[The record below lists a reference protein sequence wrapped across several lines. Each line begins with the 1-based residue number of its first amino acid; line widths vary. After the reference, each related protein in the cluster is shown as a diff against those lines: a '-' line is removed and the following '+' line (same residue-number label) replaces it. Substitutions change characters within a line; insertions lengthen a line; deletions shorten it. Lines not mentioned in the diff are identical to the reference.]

1 MKKYG
6 LTGFPLSHSFSKKY
20 FEDKFQRESINSRF
34 ELYPLKDLIHLPSLV
49 RTEPLLQGLAVTIPH
64 KENIITYLDEMD
76 PAAALIG
83 AVNCIR
89 IQNSKMKGYNT
100 DFIGFEKSLL
110 PLLQDFHT
118 HTLVLGSGGSSKA
131 VQFVLQKLKII
142 FTVISSSGKSNVS
155 YEQID
160 EKMMQKN
167 TLIINCTPLGMY
179 PAINSKPSIPYQ
191 HLTTRHLLY
200 DLVYNPEMT
209 AFLAEGIKYGSI
221 IKNGLEML
229 HLQAEENWRIWNS

>member
-6 LTGFPLSHSFSKKY
+6 LIGFPLSHSFSKKY

-34 ELYPLKDLIHLPSLV
+34 ELYPLKELSHLLALI
-49 RTEPLLQGLAVTIPH
+49 RAEPLLQGLAVTIPH
-64 KENIITYLDEMD
+64 KENIITYLDELD

-89 IQNSKMKGYNT
+89 IHNGEMKGYNT
-100 DFIGFEKSLL
+100 DCIGFEKSLL

-118 HTLVLGSGGSSKA
+118 HALILGSGGASKA
-131 VQFVLQKLKII
+131 VQYVLQKLKII
-142 FTVISSSGKSNVS
+142 YTIISSSGKSNMG
-155 YEQID
+155 YDQMD
-160 EKMMQKN
+160 ENRIQKN

-179 PAINSKPSIPYQ
+179 PAIHTIPNIPYQ
-191 HLTTRHLLY
+191 YLTSRHLLY

-209 AFLAEGIKYGSI
+209 AFLKEGKKHGSI
-221 IKNGLEML
+221 IKNGMEML
-229 HLQAEENWRIWNS
+229 HLQAEDNWRIWNS

>member
-34 ELYPLKDLIHLPSLV
+34 ELYPLKELSHLPALI
-49 RTEPLLQGLAVTIPH
+49 RAEPQLEGLAVTIPH
-64 KENIITYLDEMD
+64 KENIITYLNELD

-89 IQNSKMKGYNT
+89 IHKGAMKGYNT
-100 DFIGFEKSLL
+100 DCIGFEKSLL

-118 HTLVLGSGGSSKA
+118 HALILGSGGSSKA
-131 VQFVLQKLKII
+131 VQYVLQKLKII
-142 FTVISSSGKSNVS
+142 CTIVSSSGKSKTG
-155 YEQID
+155 YPEID
-160 EKMMQKN
+160 ESMLKKN

-179 PAINSKPSIPYQ
+179 PAIHSIPNIPYR
-191 HLTTRHLLY
+191 HLTSRHLLY

-209 AFLAEGIKYGSI
+209 SFLEEGKKHGSI
-221 IKNGLEML
+221 IKNGMEML
-229 HLQAEENWRIWNS
+229 HLQAEENWQIWNS